1 MGATDSQKK
10 ATAAPVDHVKKMLAF
25 IKNSPTC
32 YHAVENVGQELE
44 TAGYGQLQ
52 ENERWELAMGG
63 KYYVTRNGSSLIA
76 FQLPARKPKGFHMVA
91 SHSDS
96 PCFKVK
102 ENPEMKVED
111 AYMKLNVEKY
121 GGSILSTWLDRPL
134 SVAGR
139 VVLAGGAG
147 IRNVAVDRD
156 LVLIPNVAIHMNR
169 DMNKGVEYNV
179 QTDMLPLYAGTDSKP
194 FLTLM
199 AEEIGVSPKDI
210 LGSDFFLY
218 NREKGRRFGAQGEFV
233 GTPRLD
239 DLACVYASMY
249 ALLHGKPEEYSNLL
263 AVFDNEEVGST
274 TRQGAASNFLQDTLR
289 RIGESLGMEESGF
302 GRLLADSFM
311 ISADNAHA
319 VHPNH
324 PEKADPTN
332 RPYLNGGIVIKYH
345 GGQKYT
351 TDAVSAAVMKEICK
365 KADVPWQ
372 CYANRSD
379 IAGGSTLGNISAA
392 QVPVS
397 AVDIGIGQLAMHSAY
412 ETAGAEDVGYM
423 VRVMECFYKG

>member
-111 AYMKLNVEKY
+111 AYVKLNVEKY

-179 QTDMLPLYAGTDSKP
+179 QTDMLPLYAGADSKP

-210 LGSDFFLY
+210 LGSDFLVY
-218 NREKGRRFGAQGEFV
+218 NREKG
-233 GTPRLD
+233 
-239 DLACVYASMY
+239 
-249 ALLHGKPEEYSNLL
+249 
-263 AVFDNEEVGST
+263 
-274 TRQGAASNFLQDTLR
+274 
-289 RIGESLGMEESGF
+289 
-302 GRLLADSFM
+302 
-311 ISADNAHA
+311 
-319 VHPNH
+319 
-324 PEKADPTN
+324 
-332 RPYLNGGIVIKYH
+332 
-345 GGQKYT
+345 
-351 TDAVSAAVMKEICK
+351 
-365 KADVPWQ
+365 
-372 CYANRSD
+372 
-379 IAGGSTLGNISAA
+379 
-392 QVPVS
+392 
-397 AVDIGIGQLAMHSAY
+397 
-412 ETAGAEDVGYM
+412 
-423 VRVMECFYKG
+423 